1 MAGEDK
7 NVIIAY
13 DGSPNAEYALD
24 WYVKNVYRPGK
35 HVVLFHVP
43 EIHVITQTSS
53 WTSPVTMDPR
63 TVAALLQEEQ
73 NRVQNDL
80 EIFADKLRSLSIGGK
95 VKSVAASKPGEA
107 IVEEANESHA
117 ELVVAGTRGLGK
129 IRRTLVGSVSDY
141 LVHHCNCP
149 VLVVKI
155 PKNQ

>member
-43 EIHVITQTSS
+43 EIH
-53 WTSPVTMDPR
+53 
-63 TVAALLQEEQ
+63 EEQ